1 MTVKKRNLIK
11 NIQKKLGEIRVSP
24 QRNADEVNYE
34 VVDDYVRRAIMTQG
48 IYSTEER
55 LQDDNKNIRSL
66 TSMETQGNRSPFKI
80 KHSPN

>member
-1 MTVKKRNLIK
+1 
-11 NIQKKLGEIRVSP
+11 
-24 QRNADEVNYE
+24 
-34 VVDDYVRRAIMTQG
+34 MTQG